1 MLGLRKILL
10 MYLLFGL
17 GACSRGPVST
27 HPIQEREIPRHGAT
41 TPVERKGAK
50 WWVKRNRELNA
61 LGREGTASLVLYG
74 DSLMEGWEHMGRHA
88 LAQSFGTYE
97 TVVMGMG
104 GDGTPHALWR
114 AKNGNFKNLRPRV
127 VVIMIGTND
136 LESQSEQEIV
146 DGITAV
152 AQAVNAITPDSK
164 ILLLGLFP
172 RGEDRAHH
180 LRAPIQRVN
189 EGMQKLADDET
200 IYYRDFGALLLDEDG
215 TARREIQPD
224 HLHLSREGYRVWA
237 AALAPVVAELME

>member
-1 MLGLRKILL
+1 MVSHSFLVRETPGDAVEHRVGAAGVVADIDDQSFHPGESFEYAIEGGIGLFSI
-10 MYLLFGL
+10 
-17 GACSRGPVST
+17 
-27 HPIQEREIPRHGAT
+27 
-41 TPVERKGAK
+41 
-50 WWVKRNRELNA
+50 
-61 LGREGTASLVLYG
+61 
-74 DSLMEGWEHMGRHA
+74 MEGWEHMGRHA
-88 LAQSFGTYE
+88 LAKSFGTYG
-97 TVVMGMG
+97 TAVMGLG
-104 GDGTPHALWR
+104 GDGTSHALWR
-114 AKNGNFKNLRPRV
+114 VKNGNFKNLRPRL

-172 RGEDRAHH
+172 RGEDRVHY
-180 LRAPIQRVN
+180 LRAPIRRVN

-200 IYYRDFGALLLDEDG
+200 IYYRDFGAFLLNEDG
-215 TARREIQPD
+215 TARRDIQPD